1 MPLFKYMPEVRI
13 DDILVLNKIRFTQP
27 ICFNDPFECKLTID
41 NMASDED
48 IQNFHKENFE
58 KLLKEEYD
66 KNNAINSVLSYEQ
79 FLLLSETKKESI
91 LDSLKEINSSECFIQ
106 QLRNKFEE
114 ILNYEWGI
122 LSLTTSKDNLLMWAH
137 YANEHKGF
145 TVEFSEKSNFFH
157 KREDKKSFFNHLHKV
172 NYSSYRDYKDLS
184 KKQFEEVFLTKS
196 IEWEYEEEY
205 RVFKQLSSANEVK
218 NENIYL
224 FNFPKDMIKA
234 IYCGCNMDKVHK
246 EKILN
251 IISNDIELSHVKLY
265 YGEISTKYYKI
276 NFNEINK
283 VT

>member
-1 MPLFKYMPEVRI
+1 MRLFKYMPEARI

-48 IQNFHKENFE
+48 IQNLHKENFE
-58 KLLKEEYD
+58 KVLKEEYD
-66 KNNAINSVLSYEQ
+66 KNNAINSLLSYEQ
-79 FLLLSETKKESI
+79 FLLLSETKKELI
-91 LDSLKEINSSECFIQ
+91 LDSLKEINSSEYFIH

-145 TVEFSEKSNFFH
+145 TVEFNEESDFFH
-157 KREDKKSFFNHLHKV
+157 KREDKESFFNHLHKV
-172 NYSSYRDYKDLS
+172 DYSNYRDLTS
-184 KKQFEEVFLTKS
+184 LIEKQYANVFLTKS
-196 IEWEYEEEY
+196 TEWEYEDEY

-265 YGEISTKYYKI
+265 YGEISNKYYKI